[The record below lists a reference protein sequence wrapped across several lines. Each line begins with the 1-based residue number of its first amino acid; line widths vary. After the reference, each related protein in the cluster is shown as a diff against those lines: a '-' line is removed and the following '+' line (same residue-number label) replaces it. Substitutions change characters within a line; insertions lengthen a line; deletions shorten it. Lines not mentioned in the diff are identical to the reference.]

1 MMEDTR
7 QIRVI
12 VAEDE
17 DLIRN
22 NLARK
27 IEGLDEAVK
36 VIGTAQNGKD
46 ALELVQSGQPDLL
59 VTDIRMPVMD
69 GMELIKHMHL
79 YHPRVC
85 KIITSGYA
93 DFEYARQA
101 IQFGVT
107 DYLLKPISAE
117 ELQRVLAK
125 VKTAIERE
133 ESTYKENMK
142 GMQNPGISTEEI
154 VRRVQQFLRDN
165 FQKEVSL
172 EQIARNFN
180 FNASYLSKLFI
191 KHTGELPSRYL
202 MALRINEAKYLL
214 ANRRHLSVKEV
225 GEQVGYPDQF
235 YFSRIFKQMT
245 GCTPKDYLNEN
256 QKKQ

>member
-1 MMEDTR
+1 MEETR
-7 QIRVI
+7 QIRVL

-22 NLARK
+22 NLVRK
-27 IEGLDEAVK
+27 IEGIDDAIK
-36 VIGTAQNGKD
+36 VVCTAQNGKE
-46 ALELVQSGQPDLL
+46 ALELVQAEQPDLL

-69 GMELIKHMHL
+69 GMELIKQMHL
-79 YHPRVC
+79 YYPRIY

-101 IQFGVT
+101 LQFGVT
-107 DYLLKPISAE
+107 EYLLKPISTDE
-117 ELQRVLAK
+117 MRKVLAR
-125 VKTAIERE
+125 VKASIQSE
-133 ESTYKENMK
+133 ESAFKENMK
-142 GMQNPGISTEEI
+142 GMHNPGMNTEEI
-154 VRRVQQFLRDN
+154 VNMVQRFLRDN

-202 MALRINEAKYLL
+202 MSLRINEAKYLL
-214 ANRRHLSVKEV
+214 TNHRSLSVKEV
-225 GEQVGYPDQF
+225 GEKVGYPDQF

-245 GCTPKDYLNEN
+245 GCTPKDYV
-256 QKKQ
+256 K

>member
-22 NLARK
+22 NLVRK
-27 IEGLDEAVK
+27 IDGLGEAVK
-36 VIGTAQNGKD
+36 VVGTSQNGKE
-46 ALELVQSGQPDLL
+46 ALELVQAGQPDLL

-79 YHPRVC
+79 YHPRVY

-107 DYLLKPISAE
+107 DYLLKPISAN
-117 ELQRVLAK
+117 ELQRVIAR
-125 VKTAIERE
+125 VKAAIESE
-133 ESTYKENMK
+133 ESAYKDNMR
-142 GMQNPGISTEEI
+142 GIHNPGMNTEEI
-154 VRRVQQFLRDN
+154 VDRVQQFLRDN
-165 FQKEVSL
+165 FRKEVSL

-202 MALRINEAKYLL
+202 MALRINEAKYLM
-214 ANRRHLSVKEV
+214 ANHRHLSVKEV

-245 GCTPKDYLNEN
+245 GCTPKDYLNEHH
-256 QKKQ
+256 KK

>member
-1 MMEDTR
+1 MEEPR

-12 VAEDE
+12 IAEDE

-22 NLARK
+22 NLVRK
-27 IEGLDEAVK
+27 MEGLDESIKVVGAV
-36 VIGTAQNGKD
+36 QNGKE
-46 ALELVQSGQPDLL
+46 ALELVQEGQPDVL

-69 GMELIKHMHL
+69 GMELIRQMHL
-79 YHPRVC
+79 YHPRVS

-101 IQFGVT
+101 MKFGVT
-107 DYLLKPISAE
+107 DYLLKPIAAD
-117 ELQRVLAK
+117 ELRQVLSK
-125 VKTAIERE
+125 VKSTIEQE
-133 ESTYKENMK
+133 ESAYKKNMK
-142 GMQNPGISTEEI
+142 GMQNPGMNPEEI
-154 VRRVQQFLRDN
+154 VSKVQSFLRDN
-165 FQKEVSL
+165 FRKDVSL

-191 KHTGELPSRYL
+191 KHTGEPPSRYL

-214 ANRRHLSVKEV
+214 ANHSHLSVKEA

-235 YFSRIFKQMT
+235 YFSRVFKQMV
-245 GCTPKDYLNEN
+245 GCTPKEYLNE
-256 QKKQ
+256 QHKK

>member
-1 MMEDTR
+1 MEETR

-12 VAEDE
+12 IAEDE

-22 NLARK
+22 NLVRK
-27 IEGLDEAVK
+27 IEGLDSSIEV
-36 VIGTAQNGKD
+36 VGTAQNGKE
-46 ALELVQSGQPDLL
+46 ALELVQAGQPDVLM
-59 VTDIRMPVMD
+59 TDIRMPVMD
-69 GMELIKHMHL
+69 GMELIKQMHL
-79 YHPRVC
+79 YHPRVS

-107 DYLLKPISAE
+107 DYLLKPISAD
-117 ELQRVLAK
+117 ELRQVLSR
-125 VKTAIERE
+125 VKTAIENE
-133 ESTYKENMK
+133 ESAYKENMK
-142 GMQNPGISTEEI
+142 GIHNPGMNTEE
-154 VRRVQQFLRDN
+154 VVSRVQNFLRDH
-165 FQKEVSL
+165 FRKDVSL

-191 KHTGELPSRYL
+191 KHTGDLPSRYL

-214 ANRRHLSVKEV
+214 ANHPHLSVKEV

-235 YFSRIFKQMT
+235 YFSRVFKQMA
-245 GCTPKDYLNEN
+245 GCTPKDYLNE
-256 QKKQ
+256 QHKK

>member
-1 MMEDTR
+1 MLEDSR

-22 NLARK
+22 NLVRK
-27 IEGLDEAVK
+27 LEGQGGSVK
-36 VIGTAQNGKD
+36 VVGTAQNGKE
-46 ALELVQSGQPDLL
+46 ALELVQDGQPDLL
-59 VTDIRMPVMD
+59 LTDIRMPVMD
-69 GMELIKHMHL
+69 GMELIKQMHL
-79 YHPRVC
+79 YHPRV
-85 KIITSGYA
+85 KMIITSGYA

-101 IQFGVT
+101 MKFGVA
-107 DYLLKPISAE
+107 DYLLKPISSD
-117 ELQRVLAK
+117 ELGKVLAR
-125 VKTAIERE
+125 VKASIESE
-133 ESTYKENMK
+133 ESAFNENMK
-142 GMQNPGISTEEI
+142 GAHNSGMNTEEI
-154 VRRVQQFLRDN
+154 VSRVQQFLKDN
-165 FQKEVSL
+165 FRKDVSL

-180 FNASYLSKLFI
+180 FNASYLSKLFM

-214 ANRRHLSVKEV
+214 ASRRHLSVKEV

-245 GCTPKDYLNEN
+245 GCTPKEYLNEHH
-256 QKKQ
+256 KK